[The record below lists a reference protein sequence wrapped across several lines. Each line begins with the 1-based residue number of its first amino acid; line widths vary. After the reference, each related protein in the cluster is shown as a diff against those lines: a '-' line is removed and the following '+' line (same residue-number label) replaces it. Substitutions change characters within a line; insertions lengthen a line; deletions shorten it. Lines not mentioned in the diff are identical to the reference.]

1 MYGVEV
7 QIVPKTHIRRE
18 TVGTVGRV
26 PLSTSGPILTLGM
39 WVPAPKRHAGRA
51 ELTAPMDDPQI
62 LLENKFEKI

>member
-18 TVGTVGRV
+18 TVGTSS
-26 PLSTSGPILTLGM
+26 PCLDPDPTLGM
-39 WVPAPKRHAGRA
+39 WVSTLKRHAGRA
-51 ELTAPMDDPQI
+51 ELTAPMDGLRV